1 MGENEFPRAPKS
13 RFLIRDAN
21 GRLCWCVF
29 RSEEEI
35 AAIKEKWKCRQERYQ
50 LNKAIC
56 ISSDQTFNES
66 AERKI

>member
-1 MGENEFPRAPKS
+1 MGEFEFPKVPKN

-35 AAIKEKWKCRQERYQ
+35 AAIKEKWKCRQERLRLKRSIY
-50 LNKAIC
+50 